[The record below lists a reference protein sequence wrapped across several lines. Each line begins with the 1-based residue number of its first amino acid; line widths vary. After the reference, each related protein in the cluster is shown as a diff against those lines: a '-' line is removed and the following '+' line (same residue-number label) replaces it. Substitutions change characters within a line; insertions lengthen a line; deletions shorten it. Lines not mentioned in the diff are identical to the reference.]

1 MTLLALAV
9 ALDLLVGDPPN
20 RWHPVAWIGRL
31 IALARARAPRS
42 PEDLA
47 LYGTFLILI
56 VAGLAAGGALVA
68 QALLG
73 ELPGPV
79 APLARAWLL
88 KCTFSLSGLFAAVE
102 LVRGHLVAVD
112 LVGARRQVAWHL
124 VSRDTAALDEDA
136 VASAAVESLAEN
148 LTDGVVAPLCFY
160 VLGVWLGGVAGGLA
174 LPWAYRAVNTADAMI
189 GYRRDELEYLGR
201 ATARTDDVANYVP
214 ARLAAA
220 ALVAAAWLAR
230 ESAGGRGARAAPRRL
245 PHRESERRA
254 DHGRD
259 GRGARRDAREARA
272 LPARRW
278 AAARSGRDRSRGAGG
293 PLDERALRGRGRA
306 RPGGVLVSR
315 PRARAVT
322 PGATGSHGGK
332 TVLVAGLR
340 RLLARRE
347 GRARAPPLAAALDPR
362 VLRDLGVS

>member
-1 MTLLALAV
+1 MTRLALAV

-31 IALARARAPRS
+31 ITLARARAPRA

-73 ELPGPV
+73 ELPGPA
-79 APLARAWLL
+79 APLAQAWLL
-88 KCTFSLSGLFAAVE
+88 KCSFSLSGLFTAVE
-102 LVRGHLVAVD
+102 IVRGHLVAGD
-112 LVGARRQVAWHL
+112 LAGARRQAAWHL
-124 VSRDTAALDEDA
+124 VSRDTTALDEGA

-160 VLGVWLGGVAGGLA
+160 VTGALLGGVAGGLA
-174 LPWAYRAVNTADAMI
+174 LAWAYRAVNTADAMI

-220 ALVAAAWLAR
+220 ALVAGAWLAR
-230 ESAGGRGARAAPRRL
+230 ESATGAARVLR
-245 PHRESERRA
+245 
-254 DHGRD
+254 RD
-259 GRGARRDAREARA
+259 GRRPESPNAGLTMAAMAGALGVTLEKRGFYRLGDGPPPDPAAIDRAMRVARWTGA
-272 LPARRW
+272 LCV
-278 AAARSGRDRSRGAGG
+278 GAV
-293 PLDERALRGRGRA
+293 ALALVA
-306 RPGGVLVSR
+306 RP
-315 PRARAVT
+315 
-322 PGATGSHGGK
+322 
-332 TVLVAGLR
+332 
-340 RLLARRE
+340 
-347 GRARAPPLAAALDPR
+347 
-362 VLRDLGVS
+362 